1 MTKDQLRAQLEQQA
15 QAFLEKNGAEVV
27 LYAAQMKPDRRAWR
41 RKSSVQE
48 EQFQR
53 ELGKMAKD
61 VEKDRDQA

>member
-15 QAFLEKNGAEVV
+15 KAFLEKNGAEVV

-41 RKSSVQE
+41 RKISVQE

-53 ELGKMAKD
+53 ELAKMAKA
-61 VEKDRDQA
+61 VEKQREQA